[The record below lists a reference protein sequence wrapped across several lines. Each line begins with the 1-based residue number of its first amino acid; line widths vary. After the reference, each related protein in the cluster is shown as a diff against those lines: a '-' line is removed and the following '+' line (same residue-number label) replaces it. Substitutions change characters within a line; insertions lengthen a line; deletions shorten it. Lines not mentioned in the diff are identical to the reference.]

1 MQDVFK
7 SISVTE
13 LDQLSHKLK
22 EFSFIDIGVI
32 TQVNTDGTVNV
43 ASFQYKSG
51 VRIEYKNIELISA
64 NGAYVNTSSI
74 MMGLIIRPLTS
85 LNLREFTLNNPNPY
99 DPAGAKF
106 LPITTN
112 LSSILTCGFDA
123 TGNFVIS
130 SPDYSFA
137 CGDKGISIVHPYIE
151 ASLDDDSIIITNKS
165 YTLEMLEDF
174 TIRKQYINIDNLIYK
189 MEEYLPDG
197 TITVFSGAKEVLT
210 TEEFNDITSYK
221 KWTWIKTFNLDGSEL
236 YTQYEDQENDKKYLE
251 VSVSATGDL
260 VITNGKN
267 SSDEFGGVIVSIDG
281 TNKQVSIQTGE
292 DITTFKDGGTE
303 QTIKGDW
310 TVNVDGNVTVK
321 AASGKTLEI
330 GNSSVTVGSAFSD
343 LIDALTGLMTVG
355 SPASHT
361 LDPGTITKLTTLKTT
376 ITGAFK

>member
-1 MQDVFK
+1 
-7 SISVTE
+7 
-13 LDQLSHKLK
+13 
-22 EFSFIDIGVI
+22 
-32 TQVNTDGTVNV
+32 
-43 ASFQYKSG
+43 
-51 VRIEYKNIELISA
+51 
-64 NGAYVNTSSI
+64 
-74 MMGLIIRPLTS
+74 
-85 LNLREFTLNNPNPY
+85 
-99 DPAGAKF
+99 
-106 LPITTN
+106 
-112 LSSILTCGFDA
+112 
-123 TGNFVIS
+123 
-130 SPDYSFA
+130 
-137 CGDKGISIVHPYIE
+137 
-151 ASLDDDSIIITNKS
+151 
-165 YTLEMLEDF
+165 MLEDF

-197 TITVFSGAKEVLT
+197 TITVFSGAKEALT